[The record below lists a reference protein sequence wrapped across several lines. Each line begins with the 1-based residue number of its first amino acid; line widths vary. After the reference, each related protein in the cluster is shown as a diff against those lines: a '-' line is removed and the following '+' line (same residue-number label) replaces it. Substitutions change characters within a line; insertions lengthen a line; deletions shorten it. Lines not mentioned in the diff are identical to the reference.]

1 MGSFEKSKTNSLQ
14 IVWNCHQFL
23 KLYHRN
29 VSVSHRSINHGIT
42 YDYVGENMWAVGPPF
57 TFCRSPGLWDAMF
70 KCKEL
75 SKYDTLTTRTR
86 VKILSFL
93 CGF

>member
-1 MGSFEKSKTNSLQ
+1 MELPSIFKA
-14 IVWNCHQFL
+14 
-23 KLYHRN
+23 
-29 VSVSHRSINHGIT
+29 VSSERFGPHRSINHGIT
-42 YDYVGENMWAVGPPF
+42 YDCVGENMWVVGPPF
-57 TFCRSPGLWDAMF
+57 AFCRSPGLWDAMF

>member
-1 MGSFEKSKTNSLQ
+1 MELPSISKA
-14 IVWNCHQFL
+14 
-23 KLYHRN
+23 
-29 VSVSHRSINHGIT
+29 VSSERFGPHRSINHGIR
-42 YDYVGENMWAVGPPF
+42 YDCVGENMWAVGPPF
-57 TFCRSPGLWDAMF
+57 AFCRSPGQWDVMF

-86 VKILSFL
+86 IKILSFL